1 MLPYPSRKWL
11 EMFCDKFHLCETA
24 ERNEFLKL
32 FCLQAEKAIELIVWL
47 SDDTWFSLPEIKDVQ
62 KSAATGLR
70 CTATAA

>member
-32 FCLQAEKAIELIVWL
+32 FCLRAEKAIELIVWL
-47 SDDTWFSLPEIKDVQ
+47 SDDTFSLYQ
-62 KSAATGLR
+62 RSRTFRNQRQRA
-70 CTATAA
+70 